1 MKKLF
6 FSLALAFAFLQCN
19 GAILPAEK
27 LLTKDTVALFTI
39 TDMQKSCSTFSNS
52 PYGQL
57 WNDPSCKA
65 FKDKLLTKFKTEIQD
80 PTEKQLGIKF
90 ADYEELLQ
98 GQFTV
103 AVIQNAKEGDDAFGF
118 VLLIDTKDKAP
129 KLKSLLADTQKK
141 WTDSGKKIKTQQI
154 RSIDFATYIIT
165 GADLTNTVA
174 KIVPSNSSS
183 TNKNADGDDD
193 DNANAAASKTPEKIE
208 LTVGI
213 SDSLLI
219 ISTSPKAIEKVL
231 TRQSGGLIPA
241 LEEEPLF
248 QADYAA
254 HFRNAP
260 GYTWVNAKALL
271 TTFVKPGEDSAS
283 PFDPQKIL
291 SGLGISNLRTIGV
304 SWQELPEGYQTQV
317 FLDVPEADR
326 KGIFKLIAA
335 DAKECNPPAFVPA
348 DAVEFV
354 RWRMDL
360 PKFWNNLEAML
371 NEVFPPLMVQ
381 INAGLDKIGK
391 EKDEKF
397 DLKTELLSSLG
408 NDLITYKKNPK
419 GTTLADLS
427 APPTIFLIGSPKPEK
442 LAVTLKTA
450 IDATVGASGAFSLK
464 ESDFL
469 GRKLYTLASQASG
482 SNTTI
487 LCFAPSGSYLAIS
500 VQSPIVEEYLRST
513 DNKGK
518 SLSDTTPGLNEAAQK
533 VGGMNT
539 GLFGFNNQKEQM
551 RLVFDILHSGNTNL
565 AEVFGMKNLPG
576 PAAQADPFKKINEW
590 ADFSLLPPFD
600 AVAKY
605 FYFGVYSGGF
615 DANGYTLNCFAP
627 FPPKTK

>member
-1 MKKLF
+1 MKKLIF
-6 FSLALAFAFLQCN
+6 GLALAFAFLQCN
-19 GAILPAEK
+19 AAVPPAEK

-39 TDMQKSCSTFSNS
+39 ADMQKSCGTFSNS

-65 FKDKLLTKFKTEIQD
+65 FKDKLMAKFKTEIQD

-90 ADYEELLQ
+90 ADYRELLQ

-103 AVIQNAKEGDDAFGF
+103 AVIQNAKEGDDAFAF
-118 VLLIDTKDKAP
+118 VLLIDAKDKSA

-154 RSIDFATYIIT
+154 RSIDFATYIVT
-165 GADLTNTVA
+165 GADLTNTIA
-174 KIVPSNSSS
+174 KIVPNSGSS
-183 TNKNADGDDD
+183 TNKSTDGDDD
-193 DNANAAASKTPEKIE
+193 DNTDNADSKTPQKVE
-208 LTVGI
+208 LTAGI
-213 SDSLLI
+213 SDSLLL

-248 QADYAA
+248 QVDYAA

-260 GYTWVNAKALL
+260 GYTWVNVKALL
-271 TTFVKPGEDSAS
+271 TTFVKPSENSSS

-291 SGLGISNLRTIGV
+291 SGLGINNLRTVGI
-304 SWQELPEGYQTQV
+304 SWQTLTEGYQTQL
-317 FLDVPEADR
+317 FFDVPEADR

-335 DAKECNPPAFVPA
+335 EAKECNPPAFVPA
-348 DAVEFV
+348 NAVEFT

-360 PKFWNNLEAML
+360 PKFWNSLEDMM

-381 INAGLDKIGK
+381 LNASLDKIGK

-427 APPTIFLIGSPKPEK
+427 TAPTIFLIGSPKPEK

-450 IDATVGASGAFSLK
+450 IDATVGSSGAFSLK

-469 GRKLYTLASQASG
+469 GRKLYTLTSQVGG
-482 SNTTI
+482 SNTTT

-500 VQSPIVEEYLRST
+500 VQSPIVEEYLRSS
-513 DNKGK
+513 DNKNK
-518 SLSDTTPGLNEAAQK
+518 SLSDTPGLNEAAQK

-539 GLFGFNNQKEQM
+539 GLFGFNNQREQM
-551 RLVFDILHSGNTNL
+551 RVVFDILHSGNTNL
-565 AEVFGMKNLPG
+565 AEIFGMKNLPG
-576 PAAQADPFKKINEW
+576 QAAQSESFKKISEW

-600 AVAKY
+600 TVAKY
-605 FYFGVYSGGF
+605 FYFGVYSGGYNA
-615 DANGYTLNCFAP
+615 DGYTLNCFAP
-627 FPPKTK
+627 YPPKGK